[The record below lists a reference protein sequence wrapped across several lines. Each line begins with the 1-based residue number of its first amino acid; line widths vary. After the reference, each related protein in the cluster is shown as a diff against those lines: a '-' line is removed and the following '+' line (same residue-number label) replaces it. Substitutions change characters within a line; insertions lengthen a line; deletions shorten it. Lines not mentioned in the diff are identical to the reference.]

1 MTTHADENAVVSKGA
16 FADILG
22 VSAGRVSQYISEGKI
37 FGPALVGEGRR
48 AQINVPVAREQLRR
62 ALDIG
67 QMLGNGIDTR
77 LSASPVPGGLP
88 FDVAPAP
95 AQPAMTSPAPPQD
108 PRSDSVEDQ
117 LKRQRLFQEQIRSRK
132 AAEEEEERKGRF
144 TITQEVQSTNRRIAV
159 EMIQTF
165 EGSLP
170 NMAAAVASHFE
181 VPVRDVLHLLRGEFT
196 QMRSRAAE
204 KAREKGADLPETIET
219 EITTDDEDE
228 TD

>member
-1 MTTHADENAVVSKGA
+1 MTTQADENAVVSKGA
-16 FADILG
+16 FADIIG

-37 FGPALVGEGRR
+37 SGPALVGEGRR
-48 AQINVPVAREQLRR
+48 AKINVAVAREQLRL

-67 QMLGNGIDTR
+67 QMLGNGLETR
-77 LSASPVPGGLP
+77 LSAAASPGALP
-88 FDVAPAP
+88 FEALAVPILATQTPAP
-95 AQPAMTSPAPPQD
+95 D
-108 PRSDSVEDQ
+108 PRHDSVEDK
-117 LKRQRLFQEQIRSRK
+117 LKRERLFQEQIRSRK
-132 AAEEEEERKGRF
+132 AAAEEEAEKGRF
-144 TITQEVQSTNRRIAV
+144 TITREVAATNRRIAV

-196 QMRSRAAE
+196 QMRARAAE

-219 EITTDDEDE
+219 EITANDEEDL
-228 TD
+228 D